1 MYSIFIIYKFGG
13 QLMQI
18 KIALPSKGRISD
30 PSVKLLE
37 KAGIGL
43 KDNTNRKLFSETYDE
58 DISVMFTRAADIP
71 EFVGDGAAD
80 LGITGL
86 DLIQEKEADVEIL
99 EDLNFGQTRLVLA
112 APEESN
118 ISSISDIKYGAVVAT
133 EFPGL
138 TEKHF
143 KTKGILVKIVE
154 LSGSTEI
161 APFIGVADIIADLT
175 STGTTLKMNHLKI
188 IDTILESSIK
198 LIANKTSFKD
208 KNDKIEA
215 IRTGIKGVLDAE
227 GKKLVMMNVAQE
239 YLDDVKQAMPG
250 LTGPTVSNVLSD
262 NGIMAVHAVVDER
275 DVFNLINQLKKIGA
289 RDILVVPIE
298 RII

>member
-1 MYSIFIIYKFGG
+1 
-13 QLMQI
+13 MQI

-43 KDNTNRKLFSETYDE
+43 KDNTNRKLFSETFDE

-86 DLIQEKEADVEIL
+86 DLIQEKDANVEIL

-112 APEESN
+112 APEESTIN
-118 ISSISDIKYGAVVAT
+118 SISDIKYGAVVAT
-133 EFPGL
+133 EFPNL

>member
-1 MYSIFIIYKFGG
+1 
-13 QLMQI
+13 MQI

-37 KAGIGL
+37 RAGIGL
-43 KDNTNRKLFSETYDE
+43 KDNTNRKLFSQTHDE
-58 DISVMFTRAADIP
+58 EICIMFTRAADIP
-71 EFVGDGAAD
+71 EFVADGAAD

-86 DLIQEKEADVEIL
+86 DLIEESEVEVEIL
-99 EDLNFGQTRLVLA
+99 EDLNFGRAKLVLA
-112 APEESN
+112 SPEESQIN
-118 ISSISDIKYGAVVAT
+118 GLSDIKYGSIVAT
-133 EFPGL
+133 EFPNLIEKYLKSKGL
-138 TEKHF
+138 
-143 KTKGILVKIVE
+143 LVKIVE

-161 APFIGVADIIADLT
+161 APFIGVADLVADIT

-198 LIANKTSFKD
+198 LIANKESFQEK
-208 KNDKIEA
+208 KDKIEA
-215 IRTGIKGVLDAE
+215 IRTSIRGVLDAE
-227 GKKLVMMNVAQE
+227 GKKLVMMNVAE
-239 YLDDVKQAMPG
+239 EHLDEVKQAMPG

-262 NGIMAVHAVVDER
+262 NGIMAVHAVVDEK
-275 DVFNLINQLKKIGA
+275 DVFNLVNQLKKIGA

>member
-1 MYSIFIIYKFGG
+1 
-13 QLMQI
+13 MQI

-37 KAGIGL
+37 RAGIGL
-43 KDNTNRKLFSETYDE
+43 KDNTNRKLFSETHDKE
-58 DISVMFTRAADIP
+58 ISVMFTRAADIP
-71 EFVGDGAAD
+71 EFVADGAAD

-86 DLIQEKEADVEIL
+86 DLIEENEVEVEIL
-99 EDLNFGQTRLVLA
+99 EDLNFGRANLVLA
-112 APEESN
+112 SPEESEIN
-118 ISSISDIKYGAVVAT
+118 SLSDIKSGSAVAT
-133 EFPGL
+133 EFPTL
-138 TEKHF
+138 TEKYL
-143 KTKGILVKIVE
+143 KSKGLLVKIVE

-161 APFIGVADIIADLT
+161 APFIGVADIVADIT

-198 LIANKTSFKD
+198 LIANKKSFQE

-215 IRTGIKGVLDAE
+215 IRTGIRGVLDAE
-227 GKKLVMMNVAQE
+227 GKKLVMMNVAE
-239 YLDDVKQAMPG
+239 EHLDEVKQTMPG

-262 NGIMAVHAVVDER
+262 KGIMAVHAVVDEK
-275 DVFNLINQLKKIGA
+275 DVFNLVNQLKKIGA